1 MQKSVNFTSVKF
13 SGLELKN
20 LYEIAKIELLN
31 SKEITREL
39 HKNVITQNQDLQSD
53 NEKMKTIKNELNM
66 RKISNYESKLEEL

>member
-39 HKNVITQNQDLQSD
+39 YKNVITQNQDLQSD
-53 NEKMKTIKNELNM
+53 NEKMKTMKNELNM

>member
-39 HKNVITQNQDLQSD
+39 YKNVITQNQDLQSD
-53 NEKMKTIKNELNM
+53 NEKK
-66 RKISNYESKLEEL
+66 

>member
-20 LYEIAKIELLN
+20 LYEIAKIELVN

-39 HKNVITQNQDLQSD
+39 YKNVITQNQDLQSE
-53 NEKMKTIKNELNM
+53 NEKNKTIKNELNM
-66 RKISNYESKLEEL
+66 RKISNYESKLKEV

>member
-20 LYEIAKIELLN
+20 LYEIAKIELVN

-39 HKNVITQNQDLQSD
+39 YKNVITQNQDLQSE
-53 NEKMKTIKNELNM
+53 NEKKKTIKNELNM
-66 RKISNYESKLEEL
+66 RKISNYESKLKEV

>member
-39 HKNVITQNQDLQSD
+39 YKNVITQNQDLQSE
-53 NEKMKTIKNELNM
+53 NEKKKTIKNELNL
-66 RKISNYESKLEEL
+66 RKISNYESKLKEV

>member
-13 SGLELKN
+13 SGLKLKN
-20 LYEIAKIELLN
+20 LYEIAKIELVN

-53 NEKMKTIKNELNM
+53 NEKTKTIKNELNK
-66 RKISNYESKLEEL
+66 RKISNYESRLEKL